1 MPATSQRGK
10 PTASYEIRI
19 RGRVGAELTAAFE
32 GLQADVKPVE
42 TVLHGEIVDQAAL
55 HGVLDRVQA
64 LGLELIEVRRLPDA
78 DSEPLELPSRRA
90 SRARRCGRSRRSIA
104 STTGLL
110 SLSTWKRRDEGR
122 RDRPGDEGE
131 EREPEHHQDAGHE
144 TTERLLQ
151 EPAFLREVADGRDRG
166 GRPPQRRPERRER
179 LRSRRFA

>member
-19 RGRVGAELTAAFE
+19 KGRVGAELTAAFE

-78 DSEPLELPSRRA
+78 DAEPLSA
-90 SRARRCGRSRRSIA
+90 
-104 STTGLL
+104 
-110 SLSTWKRRDEGR
+110 
-122 RDRPGDEGE
+122 
-131 EREPEHHQDAGHE
+131 
-144 TTERLLQ
+144 
-151 EPAFLREVADGRDRG
+151 
-166 GRPPQRRPERRER
+166 
-179 LRSRRFA
+179 